1 MDSLKVSL
9 LLKERKAKGQTQ
21 IILICS
27 SVLFIR
33 SFDPGRAMSSQ
44 SGRVDTLDGMNP
56 NGYISSADIPEET
69 DELVVVQ
76 ALSEQLDEPIGT
88 IVVKS
93 VFDTYFPPK
102 LKGII
107 DSDSFKVSIVQ
118 LAPC

>member
-1 MDSLKVSL
+1 
-9 LLKERKAKGQTQ
+9 
-21 IILICS
+21 
-27 SVLFIR
+27 
-33 SFDPGRAMSSQ
+33 MSSQ
-44 SGRVDTLDGMNP
+44 SGRVDTLDGLNP

-107 DSDSFKVSIVQ
+107 DSDSFKVRIVYH
-118 LAPC
+118 APLPNPLGEDQSNFNRKFHFSPYSLLNPSSNPLPP